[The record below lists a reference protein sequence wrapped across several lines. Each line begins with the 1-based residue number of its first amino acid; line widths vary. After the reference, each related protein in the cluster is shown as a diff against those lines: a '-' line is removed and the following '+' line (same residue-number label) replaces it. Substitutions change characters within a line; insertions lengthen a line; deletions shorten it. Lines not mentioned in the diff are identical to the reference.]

1 MTDLRAYARGA
12 ATRAGCDPDLF
23 ERQIQ
28 QESGFDPDTYNQGS
42 SATGIAQIVARFHPD
57 VDPHDPLASLEYAA
71 RWMAT
76 LHRQYGS
83 YQRAL
88 AAYNWGPGNVAHWNG
103 RRDSLPAETRR
114 YLDVIMGPAWDE
126 PADGGSAAMYG
137 ENVPGETVL
146 GFRVARVEP
155 DQLNVRAGPSRA
167 AAVIDRLAEGT
178 LVEPLGPAQVA
189 DDLTWLLARGPG
201 GTEGWAA
208 TSFLDP
214 VAMPRRQ
221 SPPTPLPAEPA
232 QPAQPAEPAK
242 PPKPAKA
249 TYRVNTDGVRLRER
263 PETGPDVP
271 ILAVLDGGTLV
282 IERDDHTGQDQD
294 GERTV
299 TADGYT
305 WRHVRVAGQGK
316 KRVGWIAAPFISP
329 VTDKR
334 FQFDPSTPTEL
345 QSQDWTCSIRSAMWL
360 LKSVGIAV
368 TPAEAQ
374 DRMSPAYVN
383 SDVGLLDASGAG
395 IVEVLRDGWGVTAF
409 NRAPV
414 SFDEVANWAGHC
426 PVAIGGRNWG
436 HWSAVRGS
444 AGDGTSDGTLLV
456 MANPAGT
463 GALYGQQTLNRQ
475 QFEDLGWF
483 SAVVIPV
490 E

>member
-1 MTDLRAYARGA
+1 MTDLRAYARAA

-28 QESGFDPDTYNQGS
+28 QESGFDPDAYNQGS
-42 SATGIAQIVARFHPD
+42 GATGIAQIVSRFHPD
-57 VDPHDPLASLEYAA
+57 VDPRDPIASLDYAA

-103 RRDSLPAETRR
+103 QRDSLPAETRH
-114 YLDVIMGPAWDE
+114 YLDVIMGPAWTE
-126 PADGGSAAMYG
+126 PADAPATGPHEGSDAPPY
-137 ENVPGETVL
+137 ESVL

-155 DQLNVRAGPSRA
+155 DQLNLRAGPSRA

-189 DDLTWLLARGPG
+189 DDLTWLLARSPG

-208 TSFLDP
+208 ISFLDA

-221 SPPTPLPAEPA
+221 TAPTTPTAPPSEPV
-232 QPAQPAEPAK
+232 K
-242 PPKPAKA
+242 PPRPPKI

-263 PETGPDVP
+263 PATGPDVQ
-271 ILAVLDGGTLV
+271 ILAILDGGTLV
-282 IERDDHTGQDQD
+282 VERDDDSGLDQD
-294 GERTV
+294 GDRTV

-305 WRHVRVAGQGK
+305 WRHVRVAGRGK

-329 VTDKR
+329 VTDRR
-334 FQFDPSTPTEL
+334 FRFDPSTPTEL
-345 QSQDWTCSIRSAMWL
+345 QAQDWTCSIRSTMWL
-360 LKSVGIAV
+360 LKSIGIQV

-395 IVEVLRDGWGVTAF
+395 IVEVLRDGWDVTAF

-414 SFDEVANWAGHC
+414 SFDDVAKWAGHC

-436 HWSAVRGS
+436 HWSAVRGCT
-444 AGDGTSDGTLLV
+444 GDGTPDGTLLV

-463 GALYGQQTLNRQ
+463 GPRYGQQTLSRQ